1 MNSLLKKAILVAMLA
16 IVAAPCLAQ
25 QRQTVS
31 FGYDDNGNRTS
42 RDIRV
47 TRFDGDKGDGSGNDI
62 LLAVDEVFEEA
73 QVSVFPNPARDAVTI
88 SVKHNTISFPMQV
101 TLLTQNGEV
110 LEQRTTEDSS
120 TTIRFGSYA
129 AGIYLL
135 VVEVKGKTQ
144 AWEIVKD

>member
-88 SVKHNTISFPMQV
+88 SVKHNAVKFPMQV
-101 TLLTQNGEV
+101 ALLTQNGEV
-110 LEQRTTEDSS
+110 LEQRTTEDDSM
-120 TTIRFGSYA
+120 TIRFGSYA
-129 AGIYLL
+129 AGIYIL
-135 VVEVKGKTQ
+135 VVEIKGKTQ